1 MLKKVQTG
9 RVLTLTLDRPEK
21 RNALNNELVTLLKS
35 ALIEAKLNLDLKVIV
50 INQSGKV
57 FSAGADLE
65 SLQQLQKH
73 TYEENVA
80 DSKHLAELFEL
91 IYTHELPIISAIEGD
106 AIAGGCG
113 LATVCDISLAVE
125 TAKFGY
131 TETRIG
137 FIPAIVSYFVAKK
150 IGDMQAR
157 RLLLGGEL
165 INADEAYEVGLITE
179 VCTKND
185 FAERLTYW
193 IQTFETKVS
202 RNSVSATK
210 QLLKNVQDLP
220 FAEFL
225 DYATEM
231 NAKARESD
239 DCKRGISAFLTKE
252 KISW

>member
-9 RVLTLTLDRPEK
+9 RVLTLTLNRPEK
-21 RNALNNELVTLLKS
+21 RNALNSDLVFLLKS
-35 ALIEAKLNLDLKVIV
+35 ALIEAKSAKDLKVIV
-50 INQSGKV
+50 INQAGNV

-65 SLQQLQKH
+65 SLQQLQSL

-113 LATVCDISLAVE
+113 LATVCDISIAVE
-125 TAKFGY
+125 TARFGY

-137 FIPAIVSYFVAKK
+137 FVPAIVSYFVAKK

-165 INADEAYEVGLITE
+165 IKADEAYEVGLITE
-179 VCTKND
+179 VCTKTD
-185 FAERLTYW
+185 FAERLSYW
-193 IQTFETKVS
+193 IQVFETKVS
-202 RNSVSATK
+202 KNSVSLTK

-225 DYATEM
+225 EYAIET